1 MEDDGGTLLV
11 VTRWFARHRHGLD
24 ALINN
29 AGIHASGGQPDR
41 AARMR
46 LAAPMKREG
55 YTQEV
60 AH

>member
-11 VTRWFARHRHGLD
+11 TRRFARHRHGLD

-46 LAAPMKREG
+46 LAVPMKRES